1 MLNPRYYSSLKEII
15 TPTHLNYEIIK
26 SVTSKFPFRANK
38 YYLSLVNWDD
48 PNDPISRIIVP
59 DITELNAWGDIDA
72 SREKDFT
79 VLPGLQ
85 HKYEDTALILISDEC
100 AGYCRFC
107 FRKRIFKEG
116 NSEVESDFTDVF
128 SYLRSQKKINNVLL
142 SGGDPLMLST
152 SKLRYFLEELSTI
165 DHIRFVRIGTK
176 TPAFNPF
183 RISKDSELLH
193 LFSSFCKMSGKKLY
207 LSLHFNHPN
216 ELTDESLRAVDSLIK
231 CGAVLLNQTP
241 LLRGINDDPVILTKL
256 FNELA
261 YVGVTP
267 YYLFQCRP
275 TKGNY
280 TFSTPIERSLEIF
293 ESAKHG
299 CSGPARRARLVMSH
313 QSGKVEIIGKDD
325 GMAYFKYHRA
335 FNPSI
340 EGSFFSLRSNPNAH
354 WLDDYEDF
362 AEFENSAMAS

>member
-116 NSEVESDFTDVF
+116 NSEVESDFTDARDIYGKSKALGEVDYPHTITLRTSTIGHELNSAYGLLDWFLSQNKFCKGYSSAIF
-128 SYLRSQKKINNVLL
+128 SGVPTVILAQIIRDIVIPHKEL
-142 SGGDPLMLST
+142 SGIYHVAAKSIN
-152 SKLRYFLEELSTI
+152 K
-165 DHIRFVRIGTK
+165 H
-176 TPAFNPF
+176 
-183 RISKDSELLH
+183 ELLK
-193 LFSSFCKMSGKKLY
+193 LIAEVYGKCIQII
-207 LSLHFNHPN
+207 P
-216 ELTDESLRAVDSLIK
+216 DDSL
-231 CGAVLLNQTP
+231 
-241 LLRGINDDPVILTKL
+241 VID
-256 FNELA
+256 
-261 YVGVTP
+261 
-267 YYLFQCRP
+267 
-275 TKGNY
+275 
-280 TFSTPIERSLEIF
+280 RSLNADKF
-293 ESAKHG
+293 
-299 CSGPARRARLVMSH
+299 RAATGYVAPEWLELIRVMH
-313 QSGKVEIIGKDD
+313 TYK
-325 GMAYFKYHRA
+325 
-335 FNPSI
+335 
-340 EGSFFSLRSNPNAH
+340 
-354 WLDDYEDF
+354 
-362 AEFENSAMAS
+362 